1 MTFVT
6 EVPPQGIQD
15 PFLIEKDDEGI
26 ETVENIT
33 SIIDDDDVESSSSIP
48 TAPPILSGFV
58 NALFNELANLS
69 GEESDDNVVTTEG
82 NLENDTVITTEAPNL
97 SEFVNAL
104 FNELKNLPNGT
115 FAQFDNKRL
124 EEELI
129 VAEILEDKI
138 KQAMDDNNES
148 EDNLEIPST
157 TEMSVSLNVFSDALF
172 TELKN
177 FTTSSA
183 DNINA
188 TATFASKKLE
198 EENPITGTRLTL
210 PEDDVQLG
218 STQMSVKLNVF
229 SNSLFAELK
238 NFTTREEE
246 DQEGTTNASFI
257 IKKLESG
264 NEEEGQN
271 LDVRI
276 INDTVGIKSAL
287 LTPNSANTSESNSET
302 PLEFSSALFQELSK
316 LNRFDTEQL
325 LDESEIKTLLNESS
339 ETNVNFSSLLFQEL
353 QKFLNNKTSG
363 EDKQITV
370 PPSQFDIKRL
380 EDTIQSFQKIK
391 SLEDQEGEENENKV
405 NFLEALF
412 AELLK
417 TPTSNQSDPSESQ
430 SANFKTESL
439 NKDAIQ
445 VEQLDSPP
453 LPDVRPPVNQTSFPL
468 EPKSRNFVKL
478 QETPP
483 ALSIFIETLLKQ
495 LRNDTFNSEVTVE
508 PSISDTK

>member
-6 EVPPQGIQD
+6 EVSPQGIQD
-15 PFLIEKDDEGI
+15 PFLIEKDDEEI
-26 ETVENIT
+26 ETVENST
-33 SIIDDDDVESSSSIP
+33 SIIDDEDVESSSSIP
-48 TAPPILSGFV
+48 TAPPILSEFV

-82 NLENDTVITTEAPNL
+82 NLENDTVIATEAPNL

-138 KQAMDDNNES
+138 KQAMDDNNVS

-177 FTTSSA
+177 FTTSSG

-264 NEEEGQN
+264 NEDEGQN

-287 LTPNSANTSESNSET
+287 LTPTNTTNTSESNSET
-302 PLEFSSALFQELSK
+302 PLDFSSALFQELSK
-316 LNRFDTEQL
+316 LNKFDAEQL
-325 LDESEIKTLLNESS
+325 LDESNIKILLNESLQR
-339 ETNVNFSSLLFQEL
+339 NVNFSSLLFQEL
-353 QKFLNNKTSG
+353 EKFLNNQTLG
-363 EDKQITV
+363 EDKEFTV

-391 SLEDQEGEENENKV
+391 SLEDQESEENENKV
-405 NFLEALF
+405 NFSEALF

-417 TPTSNQSDPSESQ
+417 IPTSNQSDPSESQ

-453 LPDVRPPVNQTSFPL
+453 PDVRPPVNQTSFPL
-468 EPKSRNFVKL
+468 EPKSRNSVKL

-508 PSISDTK
+508 PSISDNK